1 MKSTNRNPNDVAE
14 KKPIS
19 NSDESS
25 RARERKTEQE
35 TKTDVPI
42 TSPPAQ
48 ILNQKQEREQEPI
61 IRLSPQI
68 IPVLFP
74 TSEVML

>member
-25 RARERKTEQE
+25 RARERKTEQK

-48 ILNQKQEREQEPI
+48 TLNQKNQKEQESTI
-61 IRLSPQI
+61 KLSPV
-68 IPVLFP
+68 IPALP
-74 TSEVML
+74 TDSEVIA